1 MKKKKILILNFLDN
15 FIKKIVQKCLKL
27 SLLLGSGIYIFFL
40 IYLAII
46 VFKYYG
52 IILFFQIL
60 IPFIIVGFMFKNLFE
75 GFVQT
80 NIDNTKFCNF
90 FDYLK
95 EKNNKSNELVVFY
108 PETISN
114 KEKTNIIKFL
124 KLLDIYSFKSRYY
137 LLSFIKQITLINC
150 LIFLFSLFILLIPHN
165 NKMNDILW
173 VLFVSLIYIGYFFY
187 WLKKYSYF
195 NIDKIYIQLIN
206 KISFR
211 RNLTFFVPKYNYALS
226 LEELFLISK
235 KKKEDNFEKYISMIV
250 QILLP
255 ISYISYLTFFIG
267 FMYKGH

>member
-1 MKKKKILILNFLDN
+1 MK
-15 FIKKIVQKCLKL
+15 KCLKL
-27 SLLLGSGIYIFFL
+27 SLLFVGGIYIFFL
-40 IYLAII
+40 VYLSII
-46 VFKYYG
+46 IFKYYG

-60 IPFIIVGFMFKNLFE
+60 ILFIIIVGFVFKNLFE
-75 GFVQT
+75 SIIRT

-137 LLSFIKQITLINC
+137 LLGFIKQITLMNG

-173 VLFVSLIYIGYFFY
+173 ILFVSLIYIGYFFY
-187 WLKKYSYF
+187 WLEKYSYF

-211 RNLTFFVPKYNYALS
+211 RNLTFFVPKYNCALS

-255 ISYISYLTFFIG
+255 ISYISFLTFFIG
-267 FMYKGH
+267 FMDKGH